1 MKTLKKW
8 MMMAALAAFGLTLSG
23 CISFWKGIVE
33 AAVPTIDMAQLNHD
47 NYKYYTYNGK
57 SVKAVYAGTRLN
69 CLYIERRANE
79 QKREAEYLNS
89 LELQRSP
96 SSAGMFSAR
105 HGVIS
110 EGRPCTFSQDEQIDT
125 SNMPDYFRFVIHSA
139 NIKLAYDQSYR
150 MWFPQSETQNDG
162 ANGNTLVNLFYQQ
175 QRKHPYSTGS
185 NFKNAVVVYEIAP
198 LQNGDLYWWND
209 GKLYYYQNIYVFDFN
224 AQ

>member
-8 MMMAALAAFGLTLSG
+8 MMMAALAALGLTLSG
-23 CISFWKGIVE
+23 CISFWKGVVE
-33 AAVPTIDMAQLNHD
+33 AAVPTIDMARLDHD
-47 NYKYYTYNGK
+47 NYKYYTYNGQ

-79 QKREAEYLNS
+79 QKRQAEYLNS

-96 SSAGMFSAR
+96 SSARAASAR

-110 EGRPCTFSQDEQIDT
+110 EGRTGTFSQGEQIDT

-150 MWFPQSETQNDG
+150 M
-162 ANGNTLVNLFYQQ
+162 
-175 QRKHPYSTGS
+175 
-185 NFKNAVVVYEIAP
+185 
-198 LQNGDLYWWND
+198 
-209 GKLYYYQNIYVFDFN
+209 
-224 AQ
+224 

>member
-8 MMMAALAAFGLTLSG
+8 MMMATLAALGLTLSG

-33 AAVPTIDMAQLNHD
+33 AAVPTIDMARLDHD
-47 NYKYYTYNGK
+47 NYKYYIYNGQ

-69 CLYIERRANE
+69 CLYIERSVNE

-89 LELQRSP
+89 LETNVGD
-96 SSAGMFSAR
+96 SSEAYIITAR
-105 HGVIS
+105 RGKIS
-110 EGRPCTFSQDEQIDT
+110 GKTGTFRKWEQIDT
-125 SNMPDYFRFVIHSA
+125 SNMPDYFSFVIHSA

-150 MWFPQSETQNDG
+150 MWSPQSEIQDDD
-162 ANGNTLVNLFYQQ
+162 ADGNTLVNLFYQQ
-175 QRKHPYSTGS
+175 QRKHPYLSGS
-185 NFKNAVVVYEIAP
+185 DFNNAVVVYEIAP

-209 GKLYYYQNIYVFDFN
+209 GKLYYYQNIYVYDFN

>member
-8 MMMAALAAFGLTLSG
+8 MMMAALAALGLTLNG

-33 AAVPTIDMAQLNHD
+33 AAVPTIDMARLDHD
-47 NYKYYTYNGK
+47 NYKYYTYNGQ

-79 QKREAEYLNS
+79 QKRQAEYLNS

-96 SSAGMFSAR
+96 SSARAASAR

-110 EGRPCTFSQDEQIDT
+110 EGRTGTFSQGEQIDT
-125 SNMPDYFRFVIHSA
+125 SNMPDYFSFVIHSA

-198 LQNGDLYWWND
+198 LQNGDLYWWDD
-209 GKLYYYQNIYVFDFN
+209 GKLYYYQNIYVYDFN

>member
-8 MMMAALAAFGLTLSG
+8 MMMAALAALGLTLSG
-23 CISFWKGIVE
+23 CISFWKGVVE
-33 AAVPTIDMAQLNHD
+33 AAVPTIDMARLDHD
-47 NYKYYTYNGK
+47 NYKYYTYNGQ

-79 QKREAEYLNS
+79 QKRQAEYLNS

-96 SSAGMFSAR
+96 SSAGMYSKR
-105 HGVIS
+105 HGLQQ
-110 EGRPCTFSQDEQIDT
+110 GHTGTFSQSEQIDT
-125 SNMPDYFRFVIHSA
+125 SNMPDYFSFVIHSA

-209 GKLYYYQNIYVFDFN
+209 GKLYYYQNIYVCDFN